1 MKVSTENDNN
11 FGYEKISILIDNM
24 PLNYIQK
31 LYTTNPEL
39 GDNPFIMTIKSR
51 LYVSFNS
58 NIRNLKKKCILFI
71 FFITKMSVEAA
82 T

>member
-58 NIRNLKKKCILFI
+58 NISHGSQNLLSMLLLQQTFWW
-71 FFITKMSVEAA
+71 
-82 T
+82 